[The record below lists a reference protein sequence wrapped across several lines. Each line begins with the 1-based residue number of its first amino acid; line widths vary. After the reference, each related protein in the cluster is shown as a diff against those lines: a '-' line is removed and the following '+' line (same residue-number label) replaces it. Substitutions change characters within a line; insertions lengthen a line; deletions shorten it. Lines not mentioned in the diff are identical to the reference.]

1 MRILG
6 LEKNHGT
13 QNSHQW
19 DCRGSSNNKENP
31 HLLVNK
37 QKNEVVV
44 PRKWGTSC
52 INGCMF
58 ISNLVIS
65 LVPQVLCKCLLQK
78 VATLCYRHLHKFEF
92 WHTDSGMKRPISM
105 FHQFSAPDGCLQYF
119 TNTSG
124 SIQSFNFKMEQSPYP
139 ANLDY
144 AICIKPQQ
152 GFCGVHLATST
163 VGDGE

>member
-1 MRILG
+1 M
-6 LEKNHGT
+6 KQFFAHFVHV
-13 QNSHQW
+13 QNYIM
-19 DCRGSSNNKENP
+19 
-31 HLLVNK
+31 
-37 QKNEVVV
+37 
-44 PRKWGTSC
+44 SC
-52 INGCMF
+52 
-58 ISNLVIS
+58 
-65 LVPQVLCKCLLQK
+65 
-78 VATLCYRHLHKFEF
+78 
-92 WHTDSGMKRPISM
+92 
-105 FHQFSAPDGCLQYF
+105 QFSAPDGCLQYF